1 MSKRI
6 GLFFGSFN
14 PIHVG
19 HLILCNHLAE
29 HTDLTEIWLVISPHN
44 PFKEKS
50 SLLND
55 IHRLTLVRLAT
66 EDSPKLK
73 ASNIEFDL
81 PKPSYTVQTLAY
93 LKEKHP
99 EHQFSLIMGEDNLRG
114 LHKWKNVDQI
124 IQNHAIYVYPR
135 IRTVQEEGQD
145 ISDKPHESLSGA
157 DFRFID
163 GPILALSASL
173 IRKNIREGK
182 SVKYLLTP
190 EVEEYVDEMHFYR
203 GKS

>member
-29 HTDLTEIWLVISPHN
+29 HTDLHEIWLVVSPHN

-50 SLLND
+50 SLLSD

-66 EDSPKLK
+66 EDNAKLK

-81 PKPSYTVQTLAY
+81 PKPSYTVQTLAF
-93 LKEKHP
+93 LKEQHP

-114 LHKWKNVDQI
+114 LHKWKNVAEI
-124 IQNHAIYVYPR
+124 IHNHAIYVYPR
-135 IRTVQEEGQD
+135 VRTVQEEGKE
-145 ISDKPHESLSGA
+145 ISAEPHESINGA
-157 DFRFID
+157 DIRFID

-173 IRKNIREGK
+173 IRKNIKEGK

-190 EVEEYVDEMHFYR
+190 EVEKYVDEMHFYR
-203 GKS
+203 

>member
-29 HTDLTEIWLVISPHN
+29 HSDLNEIWLVVSPHN

-50 SLLND
+50 SLLSD
-55 IHRLTLVRLAT
+55 MHRLTLVRLAT
-66 EDSPKLK
+66 EDNSKLK

-114 LHKWKNVDQI
+114 LHKWKNVSEI
-124 IQNHAIYVYPR
+124 IQNHVIYVYPR
-135 IRTVQEEGQD
+135 IRTVQEEGKEL
-145 ISDKPHESLSGA
+145 SDKPHESLQGA

-173 IRKNIREGK
+173 IRKNINEGK

-190 EVEEYVDEMHFYR
+190 EVEKYVDEMHFYR
-203 GKS
+203 D